1 MTESSSESKRIP
13 VNIED
18 EMERSYLD
26 YAMSVIVG
34 RALPDVRD
42 GLKPVHRRVLFAM
55 NELGNDWNK
64 PYKKSARVVGDVI
77 GKFHPHGDVAVY
89 DTIVRMAQDFSMR
102 HVLVDGQGN
111 FGSVDGDSAAA
122 MRYTEVRMMRL
133 AHELLADIDKETVAF
148 GPNYDGSL
156 TEPLVLPAKFPNLL
170 VNGSSGIAVGMATNI
185 PPHNLGE
192 VVDGVCALID
202 RPTMTNRDLLAFIP
216 GPDFPTGSTIHG
228 RSGILSAYETGRGSI
243 VVRAQTSTEPLKDG
257 RQALIIHELPYQVNK
272 ARLVERIAEL
282 VRDKKVIGISD
293 LRDESDREGMRV
305 VIELR
310 RDAHP
315 DVVLNQLFKHT
326 PMQSSFGVNALALVN
341 GQPVTL
347 DLKGFLRE
355 FITHRREVV
364 TRRTLFELNKA
375 RGRAHILEGL
385 TVALANID
393 RVIELIRAARNP
405 AEAQSALLAE
415 LWERGPVEAM
425 LLAAMPA
432 SSDGLDQAG
441 RVASP
446 QFVDGGYRFTQE
458 QVQAILE
465 MRLQRLTGLEQDKIH
480 DEFKELLA
488 EIARLE
494 KILANDSVLMDV
506 IKAELL
512 WIKSEFADARRTR
525 IVEDAGDF
533 SVADLIPEE
542 ETVVTVSHAGYVK
555 RQPAEDYRAQRRG
568 GKGKSATGIRD
579 EDFIEQLFVA
589 SSHDTIFCFTDRG
602 RVFRLKVYEI
612 PAGGRTS
619 RGKALINLLALEPGE
634 KVRQI
639 LPSSVPKAEQNRW
652 DMLFATRR
660 GLVKK
665 TALSA
670 FANIRTN
677 GIKAITL
684 MEGDDLIGVALLP
697 MLPWE
702 LAVASQDPDA
712 ESDAE
717 GDLDGEGDES
727 EGSEATT
734 DDDGT
739 DATDETLATDA
750 GTDGEES
757 APDDAQRPPGRILL
771 FSRSGKAVRFRTHAI
786 RRMGRTARGVRGIKL
801 KGDDQLI
808 ALTVLTPDCQVLTI
822 TEKGYGKRSQ
832 ENLFPTKGR
841 GTQGVIGLLTSI
853 RNGPVVGAL
862 SVTNG
867 DQVMVIT
874 DQGTLLRTP
883 VDTIRMTG
891 RNTQGVTILNVADNE
906 RISSVARIAESE
918 TDEGGTDQHET
929 EAVGTNLAEIT
940 DQTGETDQTGDADQA
955 GVLDQPGH
963 ALTGLTDPTGKTSPD
978 KE

>member
-1 MTESSSESKRIP
+1 MSESSPEFKRVP

-55 NELGNDWNK
+55 HELGNEWNK
-64 PYKKSARVVGDVI
+64 AYKKSARVVGDVI
-77 GKFHPHGDVAVY
+77 GKYHPHGDVAVY
-89 DTIVRMAQDFSMR
+89 DTIVRMAQEFSMR
-102 HVLVDGQGN
+102 HPLIDGQGN
-111 FGSVDGDSAAA
+111 FGSVDGDAAAA

-156 TEPLVLPAKFPNLL
+156 SEPLVLPAKFPNLL
-170 VNGSSGIAVGMATNI
+170 VNGTSGIAVGMATNI

-192 VVDGVCALID
+192 VVDAVCALID
-202 RPTMTNRDLLAFIP
+202 QPTLTNRDLLALLP
-216 GPDFPTGSTIHG
+216 GPDFPTGGTIHG
-228 RSGILSAYETGRGSI
+228 RLGILNAYETGRGAV
-243 VVRAQTSTEPLKDG
+243 VVRAKTTTETLKDG
-257 RQALIIHELPYQVNK
+257 RQAIIVSELPYQVNK

-293 LRDESDREGMRV
+293 LRDESDRDGMRV

-310 RDAHP
+310 RDTHP
-315 DVVLNQLFKHT
+315 DVLLNQLFKHT

-341 GQPVTL
+341 GRPVTL
-347 DLKGFLRE
+347 DLRGFLNE

-364 TRRTLFELNKA
+364 TRRTLFELAKA
-375 RGRAHILEGL
+375 KSRAHLLEGL

-393 RVIELIRAARNP
+393 RVIALIRAAITP
-405 AEAQSALLAE
+405 AAAQTALLAE
-415 LWERGPVEAM
+415 TWDRQVVEAM
-425 LLAAMPA
+425 LLAVTPSGEAG
-432 SSDGLDQAG
+432 DDRAG
-441 RVASP
+441 RVLSP
-446 QFVDGGYRFTQE
+446 QFVDGGYRLSEE

-465 MRLQRLTGLEQDKIH
+465 MRLQRLTGLEQEKIH
-480 DEFKELLA
+480 EEFKAVLL
-488 EIARLE
+488 EMTRLE
-494 KILANDSVLMDV
+494 TILADDRVLMGV
-506 IKAELL
+506 IKEELAG
-512 WIKSEFADARRTR
+512 IKEGFANPRRTQ
-525 IVEDAGDF
+525 IVDDAGDF
-533 SVADLIPEE
+533 SIADLIPEE

-555 RQPAEDYRAQRRG
+555 RQPAEDYQAQRRG

-612 PAGGRTS
+612 PAGTRLS
-619 RGKALINLLALEPGE
+619 RGKALINLLSLEAGE

-639 LPSSVPKAEQNRW
+639 LPSSVPAGEQNRW
-652 DMLFATRR
+652 DLLFATRR

-684 MEGDDLIGVALLP
+684 LEGDDLIGVTLLP

-702 LAVASQDPDA
+702 LAIEPPEGETDDA
-712 ESDAE
+712 GDGGGEGEEEALDTAEVDAGGDGDDATNTDDTDDTSDDA
-717 GDLDGEGDES
+717 DGELAS
-727 EGSEATT
+727 
-734 DDDGT
+734 DGQ
-739 DATDETLATDA
+739 
-750 GTDGEES
+750 
-757 APDDAQRPPGRILL
+757 PRPPGRIML
-771 FSRSGKAVRFRTHAI
+771 FSRRGKAARFRTHAV
-786 RRMGRTARGVRGIKL
+786 RRMGRTARGVRGMKL
-801 KGDDQLI
+801 KGDDQVI
-808 ALTVLTPDCQVLTI
+808 ALAVLTPGCQVLTI
-822 TEKGYGKRSQ
+822 TERGFGKRTP
-832 ENLFPTKGR
+832 ENLFATKGR
-841 GTQGVIGLLTSI
+841 GIQGVVGLLTNI
-853 RNGPVVGAL
+853 RTGPVVGAL
-862 SVTNG
+862 NVSPG

-883 VDTIRMTG
+883 VDTIRVTG
-891 RNTQGVTILNVADNE
+891 RNAMGVTILNVAENE

-918 TDEGGTDQHET
+918 SDEADNN
-929 EAVGTNLAEIT
+929 NLPRDGQDDT
-940 DQTGETDQTGDADQA
+940 T
-955 GVLDQPGH
+955 
-963 ALTGLTDPTGKTSPD
+963 TDPTPTPEAAANAGDSELKTPD
-978 KE
+978 

>member
-1 MTESSSESKRIP
+1 MTEPSSPESKRIP

-64 PYKKSARVVGDVI
+64 AYKKSARVVGDVI
-77 GKFHPHGDVAVY
+77 GKYHPHGDVAVY

-148 GPNYDGSL
+148 GANYDGSL
-156 TEPLVLPAKFPNLL
+156 SEPLVLPAKFPNLL

-192 VVDGVCALID
+192 VVDAVCALID
-202 RPTMTNRDLLAFIP
+202 RPEMSNRELMAIVP

-228 RSGILSAYETGRGSI
+228 RSGILNAYETGRGSI
-243 VVRAQTSTEPLKDG
+243 VVRAKTSTEPLKDN
-257 RQALIIHELPYQVNK
+257 RQAIIIHELPYQVNK

-355 FITHRREVV
+355 FVTHRREVV
-364 TRRTLFELNKA
+364 TRRTLFELSKA

-405 AEAQSALLAE
+405 TEAQTALLAE

-432 SSDGLDQAG
+432 GAEGSDQAG
-441 RVASP
+441 LVASL

-480 DEFKELLA
+480 DEFKTLLA

-494 KILANDSVLMDV
+494 TILANDQVLMGV
-506 IKAELL
+506 IKEELL

-612 PAGGRTS
+612 PAGTRLS
-619 RGKALINLLALEPGE
+619 RGKALINLLSLEPGE

-639 LPSSVPKAEQNRW
+639 LPSSVPVAEQNRW

-684 MEGDDLIGVALLP
+684 LEGDDLIGVALLP

-702 LAVASQDPDA
+702 LEVDA
-712 ESDAE
+712 PET
-717 GDLDGEGDES
+717 EGDEGES
-727 EGSEATT
+727 DSEADEGEDVDTAP
-734 DDDGT
+734 GT
-739 DATDETLATDA
+739 EGGERANEVLDA
-750 GTDGEES
+750 EES
-757 APDDAQRPPGRILL
+757 GEAQEESPEDAQRPPGRILL
-771 FSRSGKAVRFRTHAI
+771 FSRSGKAARFRTHAI
-786 RRMGRTARGVRGIKL
+786 RRMGRTARGVRGMKL

-822 TEKGYGKRSQ
+822 TEKGFGKRSQ
-832 ENLFPTKGR
+832 EGLFATKGR
-841 GTQGVIGLLTSI
+841 GVQGVMGLLTSA
-853 RNGPVVGAL
+853 RTGPVVGAL
-862 SVTNG
+862 NVTAG

-874 DQGTLLRTP
+874 DQGTLLRTS

-906 RISSVARIAESE
+906 RISSIARIAESE
-918 TDEGGTDQHET
+918 TDEGESDQDQSGNSASDDAEGVVSGVS
-929 EAVGTNLAEIT
+929 EAEKG
-940 DQTGETDQTGDADQA
+940 
-955 GVLDQPGH
+955 
-963 ALTGLTDPTGKTSPD
+963 SPD
-978 KE
+978 RE

>member
-1 MTESSSESKRIP
+1 MTEPSPESKRIP

-64 PYKKSARVVGDVI
+64 AYKKSARVVGDVI
-77 GKFHPHGDVAVY
+77 GKYHPHGDVAVY

-192 VVDGVCALID
+192 VVDAVCALID
-202 RPTMTNRDLLAFIP
+202 QPDLSNRDLMAIVP

-228 RSGILSAYETGRGSI
+228 RSGILSAYESGRGSI
-243 VVRAQTSTEPLKDG
+243 VVRAKTSTEPLKDG
-257 RQALIIHELPYQVNK
+257 RQAIIVHELPYQVNK

-282 VRDKKVIGISD
+282 VRDKKVVGISD

-305 VIELR
+305 VVELR

-341 GQPVTL
+341 GRPVTL

-364 TRRTLFELNKA
+364 TRRTLFELTKA
-375 RGRAHILEGL
+375 KGRAHILEGL

-405 AEAQSALLAE
+405 AEAQTALLAE
-415 LWERGPVEAM
+415 LWERGPVEVM

-432 SSDGLDQAG
+432 GNLGDDQAG
-441 RVASP
+441 RLVSP

-488 EIARLE
+488 EVVRLE
-494 KILANDSVLMDV
+494 SILANDDVLMGV
-506 IKAELL
+506 IKGELL
-512 WIKSEFADARRTR
+512 WIKSEFADPRRTR
-525 IVEDAGDF
+525 IVGDVGDF

-579 EDFIEQLFVA
+579 EDFIEQLFVS

-612 PAGGRTS
+612 PTGGRAS
-619 RGKALINLLALEPGE
+619 RGKALINLLSLEPHE

-639 LPSSVPKAEQNRW
+639 LPSSVPSAEQNRW

-702 LAVASQDPDA
+702 IAIEVQEGDA
-712 ESDAE
+712 EEDIE
-717 GDLDGEGDES
+717 GDIDGDDAADGEGAAETDEAA
-727 EGSEATT
+727 GSE
-734 DDDGT
+734 
-739 DATDETLATDA
+739 ETLPSVE
-750 GTDGEES
+750 GGETEEELS
-757 APDDAQRPPGRILL
+757 DDPQRPPGRILL

-808 ALTVLTPDCQVLTI
+808 ALTVLTPGCQVLTI

-841 GTQGVIGLLTSI
+841 GTQGVIGLLTNV

-862 SVTNG
+862 SVTSG

-883 VDTIRMTG
+883 VDSIRMTG
-891 RNTQGVTILNVADNE
+891 RSTQGVTILNVAEDE

-918 TDEGGTDQHET
+918 TDEGGVAPNGSDQSGSEVVAMDHAESET
-929 EAVGTNLAEIT
+929 SGLNGTER
-940 DQTGETDQTGDADQA
+940 
-955 GVLDQPGH
+955 P
-963 ALTGLTDPTGKTSPD
+963 SPD
-978 KE
+978 GE